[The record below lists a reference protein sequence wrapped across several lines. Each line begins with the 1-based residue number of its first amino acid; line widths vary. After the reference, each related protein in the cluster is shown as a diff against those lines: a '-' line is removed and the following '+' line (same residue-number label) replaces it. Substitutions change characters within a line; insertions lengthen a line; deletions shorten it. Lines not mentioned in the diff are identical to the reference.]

1 MKLVKKQLT
10 SCLRSTD
17 EVLKNLLVPILGDAE
32 MAIHALG
39 DGKVSE
45 RRSGWSVDRPVS

>member
-1 MKLVKKQLT
+1 MKLVKKHLT

-45 RRSGWSVDRPVS
+45 RRRLVMEAGNT